1 MTGFPALAPRVVGR
15 WLGRPGRRGSRLAR
29 FRRAGRDISLGGVNG
44 RRLGRRHKL
53 LQARRPELGGLEE
66 AEDVVTIDDS
76 QAAIH
81 TMMEGNA
88 PAGEVETNG

>member
-1 MTGFPALAPRVVGR
+1 
-15 WLGRPGRRGSRLAR
+15 
-29 FRRAGRDISLGGVNG
+29 
-44 RRLGRRHKL
+44 L